1 MIEIPN
7 FKNIDIKNIVFDY
20 NGTLAKDGYLSN
32 ETKELLHTICGKYSV
47 YVVTADTFGT
57 VKEQLKEFDLK
68 IKVLTSKDHT
78 KEKGDF
84 IKSLDKNVT
93 ASVGNGN
100 NDKTM
105 LEFSVLS
112 IAIAGNEGCS
122 KDTLLASDIVCN
134 NINDAIELF
143 LYPKRII
150 ATLRK

>member
-32 ETKELLHTICGKYSV
+32 KTKELLHAICGKYSV
-47 YVVTADTFGT
+47 YVITADTFGT

-78 KEKGDF
+78 KERGDF
-84 IKSLDKNVT
+84 IKSLDKNIT
-93 ASVGNGN
+93 ASAGNGN

-112 IAIAGNEGCS
+112 IAIVGSEGCS

-134 NINDAIELF
+134 NINDAMELF